1 MDVRSLLVD
10 IVRNDVDPVD
20 AATPLK
26 MIRGL
31 DSLAMVNL
39 VLKIESALDRQL
51 TEHELERLVTVGDV
65 EQRLRRRL
73 AGRSYPAA

>member
-1 MDVRSLLVD
+1 MDVRSLLVG

-65 EQRLRRRL
+65 EQLLRPR
-73 AGRSYPAA
+73 

>member
-65 EQRLRRRL
+65 EELLRPR
-73 AGRSYPAA
+73 

>member
-65 EQRLRRRL
+65 EQLLRPR
-73 AGRSYPAA
+73 

>member
-10 IVRNDVDPVD
+10 VVRNDVDPVD

-39 VLKIESALDRQL
+39 VLKIERALDRQL
-51 TEHELERLVTVGDV
+51 TEHELERLVTVGDI
-65 EQRLRRRL
+65 EELLRPR
-73 AGRSYPAA
+73 

>member
-10 IVRNDVDPVD
+10 VVRNDVDPVD

-39 VLKIESALDRQL
+39 VLKIESALERQL

-65 EQRLRRRL
+65 EQLLRPR
-73 AGRSYPAA
+73 

>member
-10 IVRNDVDPVD
+10 VVRNDVDPVD

-39 VLKIESALDRQL
+39 VLKIERALDRQL

-65 EQRLRRRL
+65 EELLRPR
-73 AGRSYPAA
+73 